1 MKIVPGISKKV
12 GTIFLGHPVYD
23 LLLAYFAH
31 HIIKAESNS
40 RAGGRAG
47 GLCGKGKQPLP
58 SLALARQRLRPLD
71 RASASLLALARRARR
86 APAPRGAAALPGAAA
101 RVACD
106 ASDNKD
112 NCIES

>member
-1 MKIVPGISKKV
+1 MII
-12 GTIFLGHPVYD
+12 I
-23 LLLAYFAH
+23 LLKQKGFP
-31 HIIKAESNS
+31 
-40 RAGGRAG
+40 
-47 GLCGKGKQPLP
+47 GLCGGQKVGRGEAAVKGKEPRP

-106 ASDNKD
+106 ASKLLKQN
-112 NCIES
+112 